1 MSLRIAV
8 VGGGINGVM
17 IAWQLA
23 LSGARVT
30 LLERGSLMSAT
41 SGSSSKMLHGG
52 LRYLEQARLHYVR
65 EALQERAWWLA
76 QAPHLAQPLRL
87 VFPLWN
93 DDPRGPWMLGA
104 GLALYDL
111 LARGS
116 GLPGS
121 ERLSAGEVLAEH
133 ADLRSEGLRS
143 GYAYWDA
150 RMDDRALGLWAAEQA
165 VKAGLEIREHTIVHH
180 VDTQG
185 LVKTEHETQ
194 VFDRVV
200 NAAGPWAG
208 ELLAQSL
215 LTSRFA
221 LRLVRG
227 SHIILA
233 RPCTSGCVL
242 QTGADKRIV
251 FVLPWHGGSLVGTTE
266 VVQASPDRVEPTDAE
281 VGYLLNVVN
290 RRLSTT
296 HASAD
301 LLGRFS
307 GVRAIVRSSAS
318 ASQASRE
325 AVIERQGKLVN
336 VFGGKWTTSRSL
348 ARKVAQL
355 ALS

>member
-1 MSLRIAV
+1 
-8 VGGGINGVM
+8 
-17 IAWQLA
+17 
-23 LSGARVT
+23 
-30 LLERGSLMSAT
+30 
-41 SGSSSKMLHGG
+41 
-52 LRYLEQARLHYVR
+52 
-65 EALQERAWWLA
+65 
-76 QAPHLAQPLRL
+76 
-87 VFPLWN
+87 
-93 DDPRGPWMLGA
+93 
-104 GLALYDL
+104 
-111 LARGS
+111 
-116 GLPGS
+116 
-121 ERLSAGEVLAEH
+121 
-133 ADLRSEGLRS
+133 
-143 GYAYWDA
+143 
-150 RMDDRALGLWAAEQA
+150 
-165 VKAGLEIREHTIVHH
+165 
-180 VDTQG
+180 
-185 LVKTEHETQ
+185 
-194 VFDRVV
+194 
-200 NAAGPWAG
+200 
-208 ELLAQSL
+208 
-215 LTSRFA
+215 
-221 LRLVRG
+221 
-227 SHIILA
+227 
-233 RPCTSGCVL
+233 VL